1 MIADDKSRCMSEH
14 GTKQEEIDEVSA
26 GVIKNEP
33 SITCYMYC
41 MLEAFS
47 LVSFRDDRLSSS
59 LSQRKLFCFQV
70 DDEAQLETEM
80 MVGLLPESLQDK
92 ANNVLSKCTP
102 TSGTDNC
109 NKIFNLATCV
119 QQSAPDVSCVR
130 CCKTRLTRTGHETT
144 LMIFRV
150 LRYGSWFNILR
161 KKIV

>member
-1 MIADDKSRCMSEH
+1 MGTKGGLLLLAIVYLQTVLVRAAPDWIPPEIYDMIADDKSRCMSEH

-47 LVSFRDDRLSSS
+47 L
-59 LSQRKLFCFQV
+59 V

-119 QQSAPDVSCVR
+119 QQSAPDV
-130 CCKTRLTRTGHETT
+130 
-144 LMIFRV
+144 
-150 LRYGSWFNILR
+150 WFM
-161 KKIV
+161 V